1 MSAPS
6 HVEPCG
12 WGQRFTFWL
21 MVTASNDQRLRFRKP
36 EPRREVKRQKDNQ
49 KKALARK
56 QQAEVFARSRGQCE
70 LCEAEL
76 GVRCTY
82 PATDIHH
89 LLGGHGRRN
98 VGESAL
104 AKNLIHIC
112 REHHRDTHDRIGYI
126 KPLDKENPAGR
137 VLFVRQGDPFHGTRT
152 DD

>member
-1 MSAPS
+1 
-6 HVEPCG
+6 
-12 WGQRFTFWL
+12 
-21 MVTASNDQRLRFRKP
+21 MVTASNDQRLRFSKP
-36 EPRREVKRQKDNQ
+36 APRREVKRQKDNQ

-56 QQAEVFARSRGQCE
+56 QQAEVSARSRGQCE

-112 REHHRDTHDRIGYI
+112 REHHIDVHNHVGYI
-126 KPLDKENPAGR
+126 KPLDEENPAGR
-137 VLFVRQGDPFHGTRT
+137 VVFVRQGDPWHGTRK